1 MASRLPVRFAI
12 SLPVPPDINA
22 CLDVARRAEG
32 LGYES
37 AWLADTGGIDPF
49 VLAAALAPAV
59 TKMRIGI
66 AVSPAFT
73 RTPVVFAS
81 MSSSVA
87 QLMPGRFVLG
97 LGCSSE
103 TIVDRWNGVPFEK
116 PLARVRETVVL
127 VRSMLKGERTSFKG
141 ESVRSEG
148 FRLTPLPPEP
158 VPIYVGALK
167 PPMLRLAGEVGD
179 GVAVNLF
186 PASALPRM
194 IAEIA
199 RGAAKSGKDAA
210 GLETV
215 CRFQA
220 WVTDDPKG
228 ARALLRRFMA
238 GYFTTSVYNA
248 FAEWCGFEEEARAMR
263 EAWAKRD
270 REKTEAAFTDEMIDA
285 ITLVGS
291 EAHCRDRV
299 ARFVDAGLTT
309 PMYHPFAPDP
319 AEAWKTLA
327 ALAPSRGSLG

>member
-1 MASRLPVRFAI
+1 MTSKLPTRYAF
-12 SLPVPPDINA
+12 SLPVPPDVNA
-22 CLDVARRAEG
+22 CLDVARRAEA

-37 AWLADTGGIDPF
+37 AWLADTGGVDPF
-49 VLAAALAPAV
+49 VLASALARTV
-59 TKMRIGI
+59 STLRVGI

-81 MSSSVA
+81 MSGSIA
-87 QLMPGRFVLG
+87 QLMPGRFILG

-116 PLARVRETVVL
+116 PLKRVRETVTL
-127 VRSMLKGERTSFKG
+127 VRAMLQGERTSFKG
-141 ESVRSEG
+141 ETVRSEG
-148 FRLTPLPPEP
+148 FRLTALPPQP

-194 IAEIA
+194 IAEVE
-199 RGAAKSGKDAA
+199 RGATKAGKQASD
-210 GLETV
+210 LEIV

-228 ARALLRRFMA
+228 ARALLRRAMA

-248 FAEWCGFEEEARAMR
+248 FAEWCGFADEARAMR
-263 EAWAKRD
+263 EAWAKKD
-270 REKTEAAFTDEMIDA
+270 RERTEAAFSDEMIDA

-291 EAHCRDRV
+291 ERHCRDRIDEFV
-299 ARFVDAGLTT
+299 AAGLST
-309 PMYHPFAPDP
+309 PMIHAFASDP
-319 AEAWKTLA
+319 REAWKTIA
-327 ALAPSRGSLG
+327 ALAPQRAAR